1 MKGFTEKDRGHLSG
15 SVSPSLGFYRWAGK
29 SHTDCYLLSVSYR
42 SFKVSSPVTMFQTR
56 SDLSIFEAYVT
67 TQCYLPPPPPPP
79 PAFFSQQVG
88 HPTGATPPNQL
99 MTEDP
104 VQASPCSSMLLNVH
118 GSEMAIP
125 HEEVMLNVLRCQ
137 LTY

>member
-67 TQCYLPPPPPPP
+67 TQGYLPPPTPPPHP
-79 PAFFSQQVG
+79 RRSSVSRWGTQQ
-88 HPTGATPPNQL
+88 AQR
-99 MTEDP
+99 
-104 VQASPCSSMLLNVH
+104 LLT
-118 GSEMAIP
+118 S
-125 HEEVMLNVLRCQ
+125 
-137 LTY
+137 